1 MSNTVARALTLLNL
15 ISESDRPLGLLQLAE
30 LSGLDKSTAAR
41 LLATLADHRFVSRSA
56 EKKFSLGV
64 GLFSLS
70 ANFMRRHDLRRLVQ
84 PHLRRIRDATRETV
98 SFHLLV
104 EDARVCLD
112 GIESPEEV
120 RRGVPHGEVHPL
132 HEGPTGKII
141 LAAMPQARQAA
152 VIARLGLQPKNLA
165 GLQRQLTLGASQGYI
180 ASSDDRAL
188 GFSGLS
194 APVFNTDGVC
204 GSVTV
209 AGPKERWTPARMNK
223 YAAAFVREVAQLTGE
238 LGGQFDAPARP
249 ERIPRRRRIA
259 GASATAH
266 PAAAK
271 IVPQLARSGR
281 R

>member
-1 MSNTVARALTLLNL
+1 MSNTVGRALKLLSL
-15 ISESDRPLGLLQLAE
+15 ISEADRPLGLLQLAE
-30 LSGLDKSTAAR
+30 LGGLDKTTAAR
-41 LLATLADHRFVSRSA
+41 LLATLAEHRFVSRSA
-56 EKKFSLGV
+56 EKKYKLGI

-70 ANFMRRHDLRRLVQ
+70 TNFIRRHDLRQIIQ
-84 PHLRRIRDATRETV
+84 PNLRRIRDATRETV

-112 GIESPEEV
+112 GIESPEDV

-132 HEGPTGKII
+132 HEGPTGKVI
-141 LAAMPQARQAA
+141 LAAMLPRQQADVMAK
-152 VIARLGLQPKNLA
+152 LGLQSKDLA
-165 GLQRQLTLGASQGYI
+165 DLQRQLTVGSSQGYI

-209 AGPKERWTPARMNK
+209 AGPKERWTSVRMNK
-223 YAAAFVREVAQLTGE
+223 YAATFVREVGQLTNE
-238 LGGQFDAPARP
+238 LGGQSNIPAPPDRTLKP
-249 ERIPRRRRIA
+249 RRIA
-259 GASATAH
+259 VPGIDA

-271 IVPQLARSGR
+271 LVSPFAGSGR